1 MYVIYDD
8 LEELLNKKKLET
20 RKEQKVQ
27 LIIAIVFKNIQDP
40 SKKYILYV
48 KSRHIPLHYGDDVK
62 YTISKL
68 YNTFL
73 ENYEYEENVLRTGNN
88 FVFDSID
95 LTYVKIYKIKARS
108 GSSYIETPKWISNKK
123 ATINPKNTKDECCF
137 AWAITAAL
145 HHEDIKK
152 DPQRITNLTPFVRN
166 YNWKDINF
174 PSEQKDWRTFEK
186 NIKDFALNI
195 MSAHN
200 TKKKLNI
207 LYRSQHNNSRKQQVI
222 LLMIS
227 NKNETDW
234 HYTAVKNLSRL
245 CRGITSS
252 DRRSFYCLYC
262 LHSYKTKKSLVIH
275 ERLCNNH
282 DYCDP
287 IMPEKGKKNKKKTN
301 IIKNHNKY
309 HT

>member
-1 MYVIYDD
+1 MYVLYDD

-27 LIIAIVFKNIQDP
+27 LIIAMLFKNVQDP

-62 YTISKL
+62 DSISKL
-68 YNTFL
+68 YNIFL
-73 ENYEYEENVLRTGNN
+73 ENYENEENVLRTGSN

-95 LTYVKIYKIKARS
+95 PTYVKNYKIKARS
-108 GSSYIETPKWISNKK
+108 GSSYIETPKWISDKK
-123 ATINPKNTKDECCF
+123 ATMNPNNTKDECCF

-145 HHEDIKK
+145 HHEEIKK
-152 DPQRITNLTPFVRN
+152 DSQRITKLTPFVQN

-186 NIKDFALNI
+186 NNKDVALNI

-200 TKKKLNI
+200 TKKRLNI
-207 LYRSQHNNSRKQQVI
+207 LYRSQQNNNRKQQVI

-227 NKNETDW
+227 NKNETHW
-234 HYTAVKNLSRL
+234 HYRAVKSLSRL
-245 CRGITSS
+245 CRRITSN
-252 DRRSFYCLYC
+252 DRGNIYCLNC
-262 LHSYKTKKSLVIH
+262 LHSYRTKISLVIH
-275 ERLCNNH
+275 ERCV
-282 DYCDP
+282 
-287 IMPEKGKKNKKKTN
+287 IVMTTV
-301 IIKNHNKY
+301 IQ
-309 HT
+309 

>member
-48 KSRHIPLHYGDDVK
+48 KSRHILLHYGDDVK

-95 LTYVKIYKIKARS
+95 LTYVKIYKIKAKS

-152 DPQRITNLTPFVRN
+152 DPQRITKLTPFVQN

-186 NIKDFALNI
+186 NIRDFALNI

-234 HYTAVKNLSRL
+234 HYIAVKSLSRL

-252 DRRSFYCLYC
+252 DRRSFYCLNC

-287 IMPEKGKKNKKKTN
+287 IMPEKGKKTKKKRT
-301 IIKNHNKY
+301 
-309 HT
+309 

>member
-1 MYVIYDD
+1 
-8 LEELLNKKKLET
+8 
-20 RKEQKVQ
+20 
-27 LIIAIVFKNIQDP
+27 
-40 SKKYILYV
+40 
-48 KSRHIPLHYGDDVK
+48 
-62 YTISKL
+62 
-68 YNTFL
+68 
-73 ENYEYEENVLRTGNN
+73 
-88 FVFDSID
+88 
-95 LTYVKIYKIKARS
+95 
-108 GSSYIETPKWISNKK
+108 
-123 ATINPKNTKDECCF
+123 
-137 AWAITAAL
+137 
-145 HHEDIKK
+145 
-152 DPQRITNLTPFVRN
+152 
-166 YNWKDINF
+166 
-174 PSEQKDWRTFEK
+174 
-186 NIKDFALNI
+186 

-234 HYTAVKNLSRL
+234 HYIAVKNLSRL

-287 IMPEKGKKNKKKTN
+287 IMPEKGKKDKKKTN